1 MADQTGTHGQL
12 MSLPTRFIDCCLAA
26 ASALLL
32 AAPAAGASRLDPD
45 QMLIE
50 VYKDL
55 GARHLRDA
63 LAKADALAA
72 AYPNFQLGHLIRGD
86 LLLMQTSAVD
96 RIGAVHGAAPEA
108 LADLRQEA
116 AARIKALTERPDASR
131 VPRAVLQLRPDQKRV
146 LVVDARRSRLYVYEN
161 RQGELR
167 FQQDFYISQGKL
179 GINKEKEG
187 DQKTPLGVYYITSRL
202 AGYRLP
208 DFYGVGALPLSYP
221 NEWDKLQGREGSGIW
236 LHGTPSSNYSRPPL
250 SSDGCVVLANPD
262 LRQVYGAIEIN
273 KTPVVISRD
282 AEFVPRLQVEA
293 ERGQAQ
299 ALVENWR
306 AALERQDV
314 EQLRRQYA
322 ARFRSEQADTLDE
335 LLARQQKGLQHL
347 NKPSLTLRELSL
359 FRYPGEEM
367 IVATFTMDAVSG
379 SKRSSIRKRQYWG
392 REAGHWK
399 ILSETGWTA

>member
-1 MADQTGTHGQL
+1 MRW
-12 MSLPTRFIDCCLAA
+12 PIRFLAYCLAA
-26 ASALLL
+26 AGASLS
-32 AAPAAGASRLDPD
+32 AAPAAGAGRPDPD

-63 LAKADALAA
+63 LAKTDALVA

-86 LLLMQTSAVD
+86 LLLMQTRAID
-96 RIGAVHGAAPEA
+96 RIGAVDGAAPEA

-116 AARIKALTERPDASR
+116 LARIKALTERPDPSR

-161 RQGELR
+161 RQGELQ

-179 GINKEKEG
+179 GINKEREG
-187 DQKTPLGVYYITSRL
+187 DQKTPLGVYYITGRL
-202 AGYRLP
+202 AGHRLP

-221 NEWDKLQGREGSGIW
+221 NEWDRLQGREGSGIW
-236 LHGTPSSNYSRPPL
+236 LHGTPSRNYSRPPL
-250 SSDGCVVLANPD
+250 SSDGCVVLTNPD
-262 LRQVYGAIEIN
+262 LRQVYAAAEVN
-273 KTPVVISRD
+273 RTPVVIARD
-282 AEFVPRLQVEA
+282 AEFVPRQQVQA

-299 ALVENWR
+299 ALVEGWR
-306 AALERQDV
+306 TALEQQDM

-322 ARFRSEQADTLDE
+322 ARFRTEQADTLDAWLE
-335 LLARQQKGLQHL
+335 RQRKGLQHL
-347 NKPSLTLRELSL
+347 NKPSLSLRELSL
-359 FRYPGEEM
+359 FRYPGEDM

-379 SKRSSIRKRQYWG
+379 GRRSAIRKRQYWG

-399 ILSETGWTA
+399 IVSETGWTA

>member
-1 MADQTGTHGQL
+1 MRW
-12 MSLPTRFIDCCLAA
+12 PIRFLAYCLAA
-26 ASALLL
+26 AGASLS
-32 AAPAAGASRLDPD
+32 AAPAAGAGRPDPD

-63 LAKADALAA
+63 LAKTDALVA

-86 LLLMQTSAVD
+86 LLLMQTRAID
-96 RIGAVHGAAPEA
+96 RIGAVDGAAPEA

-116 AARIKALTERPDASR
+116 LARIKALTERPDPSR

-161 RQGELR
+161 RQGELQ

-179 GINKEKEG
+179 GINKEREG
-187 DQKTPLGVYYITSRL
+187 DQKTPLGVYYITGRL
-202 AGYRLP
+202 AGHRLP

-221 NEWDKLQGREGSGIW
+221 NEWDRLQGREGSGIW
-236 LHGTPSSNYSRPPL
+236 LHGTPSRNYSRPPL
-250 SSDGCVVLANPD
+250 SSDGCVVLTNPD
-262 LRQVYGAIEIN
+262 LRQVYAAAEVN
-273 KTPVVISRD
+273 RTPVVIARD
-282 AEFVPRLQVEA
+282 AEFVPRQQVQA
-293 ERGQAQ
+293 EREQAQ
-299 ALVENWR
+299 ALVEGWR
-306 AALERQDV
+306 TALEQQDM

-322 ARFRSEQADTLDE
+322 ARFRTEQADTLDAWLE
-335 LLARQQKGLQHL
+335 RQRKGLQHL
-347 NKPSLTLRELSL
+347 NKPSLSLRELSL

-379 SKRSSIRKRQYWG
+379 GRRSAIRKRQYWG

-399 ILSETGWTA
+399 IVSETGWTA